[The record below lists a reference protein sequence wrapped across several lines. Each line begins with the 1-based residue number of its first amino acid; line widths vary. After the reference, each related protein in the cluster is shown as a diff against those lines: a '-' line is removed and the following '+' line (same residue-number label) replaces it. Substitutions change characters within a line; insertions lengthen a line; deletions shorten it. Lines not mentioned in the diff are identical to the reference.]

1 MSVRVFGAKNIIFM
15 GQSQLAQYRQIAR
28 FCWQNKK
35 FFAFLMAGHYDAIL
49 MRQSRELKD
58 LKKAES
64 MIIPE
69 SIPQELLA
77 YVLFSY
83 SFTISP
89 HYIA

>member
-1 MSVRVFGAKNIIFM
+1 
-15 GQSQLAQYRQIAR
+15 
-28 FCWQNKK
+28 
-35 FFAFLMAGHYDAIL
+35 MAGHYDAIL

-89 HYIA
+89 HYTA